1 MNVPRL
7 DEEEMLPEVR
17 ALIGEVVKKNL
28 VEGLLFSGGLD
39 TSVIA
44 VEASKHRKITAIT
57 ICFKQ
62 GEAKDLTYA
71 KKLTDFLKL
80 NHIIHFFDVK
90 ELFESLNDV
99 ISILKTFDPMEV
111 RNSVPVYIGLKLA
124 KEKNL
129 DGVMTGDGLDEL
141 FLGYPW
147 LFDLTEDELKKR
159 LLRMWKE
166 MRFSSILLG
175 EVLKINVKTPFLDPE
190 FVGFAKK
197 VDIKHKLN
205 VKDGRK
211 YGKWLIRRAYE
222 GIIPEVDEENV
233 LTISTAEDWFGETTV
248 TVTADDHF
256 GEERD
261 RGPVRGLR
269 RVGGEVRS
277 ASLTR
282 GLRRIGGVGTPGY
295 APNRDE
301 TTDLQFTVTVN
312 PTIDPPEWVEVP
324 EEVVG
329 DEEASLFYTPGDAAD
344 FAARVNELLCEG
356 CGTCVAACPS
366 GALSLRNLDD
376 EQVERMV
383 EAALGEL
390 SPAREA
396 VEVRGG

>member
-1 MNVPRL
+1 MPRANVPRL
-7 DEEEMLPEVR
+7 DEEEMLPKVR
-17 ALIGEVVKKNL
+17 ALIGKVVKKNL

-147 LFDLTEDELKKR
+147 LFNLTEDELKKR

-166 MRFSSILLG
+166 MRFSSIPLG

-190 FVGFAKK
+190 FAEFAKK

-205 VKDGRK
+205 IKDGKK

-222 GIIPEVDEENV
+222 GIIPEEILWREKIP
-233 LTISTAEDWFGETTV
+233 LEIGTGTTV
-248 TVTADDHF
+248 LPKFFEREISDNYY
-256 GEERD
+256 EER
-261 RGPVRGLR
+261 RQFY
-269 RVGGEVRS
+269 
-277 ASLTR
+277 LTHDNVK
-282 GLRRIGGVGTPGY
+282 LTSK
-295 APNRDE
+295 E
-301 TTDLQFTVTVN
+301 Q
-312 PTIDPPEWVEVP
+312 
-324 EEVVG
+324 
-329 DEEASLFYTPGDAAD
+329 LFYYEIFRKNCGKPADVFKTPRGKQCPYCKA
-344 FAARVNELLCEG
+344 FLERETSFCRV
-356 CGTCVAACPS
+356 CGAYPI
-366 GALSLRNLDD
+366 
-376 EQVERMV
+376 
-383 EAALGEL
+383 
-390 SPAREA
+390 
-396 VEVRGG
+396 